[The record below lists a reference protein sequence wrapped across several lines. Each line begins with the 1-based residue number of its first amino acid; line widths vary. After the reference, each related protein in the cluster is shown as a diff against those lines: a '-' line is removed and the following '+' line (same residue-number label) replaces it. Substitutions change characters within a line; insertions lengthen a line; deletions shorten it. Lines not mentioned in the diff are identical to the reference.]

1 MPRKHT
7 MHGDAAGARPT
18 SRPTAGSPG
27 AGGSVTVSDGGCP
40 GERAP
45 TRLMHPSAGR
55 GRCLLRPYRWIVMS
69 LHGLVVSAGC
79 RVCVES
85 ASHARADDVALLAE
99 LSSGRW
105 QARMWT
111 TCQHRQS
118 MLGAGWCAV
127 PAMKR
132 TGPRCPGLH
141 RGGALGSW
149 RQRAGDYLLAM
160 WRIGAGGW
168 PGPSWEHEPV
178 AMPLAT
184 E

>member
-1 MPRKHT
+1 MARDGRRRTGTPPGGIVRT
-7 MHGDAAGARPT
+7 TARRAGRQ
-18 SRPTAGSPG
+18 AGSPRTPCG
-27 AGGSVTVSDGGCP
+27 TRSMPQLRRRGPAAR
-40 GERAP
+40 RAMP
-45 TRLMHPSAGR
+45 PRT
-55 GRCLLRPYRWIVMS
+55 RPYRWIVMS

-127 PAMKR
+127 PTMKR

-168 PGPSWEHEPV
+168 PGPSPEHEPV